1 MHPLSAFPTP
11 PPWPQVTPF
20 AIRAMGLAPLV
31 SMLAVSTPPFLIT
44 YAAARY
50 VDRVRGR
57 DWYRL
62 VERGIAPVTVGLIL
76 SSGLLLG
83 GVAAVD
89 WQAIAITALTALTV
103 LRWKASSLIA
113 LGLAAVAGLSGLV

>member
-1 MHPLSAFPTP
+1 M
-11 PPWPQVTPF
+11 
-20 AIRAMGLAPLV
+20 
-31 SMLAVSTPPFLIT
+31 
-44 YAAARY
+44 
-50 VDRVRGR
+50 
-57 DWYRL
+57 
-62 VERGIAPVTVGLIL
+62 ERGIAPVTVGLIL